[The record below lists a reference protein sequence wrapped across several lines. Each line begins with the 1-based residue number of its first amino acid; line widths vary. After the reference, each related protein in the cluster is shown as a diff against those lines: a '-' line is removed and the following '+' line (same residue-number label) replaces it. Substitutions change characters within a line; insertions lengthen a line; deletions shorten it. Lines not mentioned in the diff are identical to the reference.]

1 MTLQR
6 EQTHSSRQP
15 RVVRGGYD
23 VKTSR
28 TKAAR
33 AKAPR
38 TTSRTT
44 PVRAQTSREHE
55 GYLIKELQH
64 LLRTRIETRIRT
76 KGLWL
81 SFPHSMVLM
90 TLSEQPGLSG
100 AQLARCL
107 GVTAQTMNGLLVPLE
122 QKGLITREHDPD
134 NARVLKS
141 VLTSKGRQLL
151 QQGMQEAGAVFAQM
165 IGTLSE
171 RERSNF
177 RHLLR
182 RCIDALSRPV
192 DDSAA
197 EVMAP
202 TPRRRVRTR
211 QAA

>member
-15 RVVRGGYD
+15 RVAPAARVAKAARTKVRAA
-23 VKTSR
+23 VRTSGR
-28 TKAAR
+28 TKAVSR
-33 AKAPR
+33 AASQP
-38 TTSRTT
+38 
-44 PVRAQTSREHE
+44 QTSREHE

-64 LLRTRIETRIRT
+64 LLRTRIETRIRA

-90 TLSEQPGLSG
+90 TLNEQPGLSG

-122 QKGLITREHDPD
+122 QKGLIVREHDPD

-141 VLTSKGRQLL
+141 VLTNKGRQLL

-165 IGTLSE
+165 LGTMSE
-171 RERSNF
+171 RERGDF

-182 RCIDALSRPV
+182 RCIDALSQPIEGEP
-192 DDSAA
+192 AA
-197 EVMAP
+197 V
-202 TPRRRVRTR
+202 PRRRVRSR
-211 QAA
+211 QTA

>member
-6 EQTHSSRQP
+6 EQAHSLRQP
-15 RVVRGGYD
+15 RAARSVRAP
-23 VKTSR
+23 KTVR
-28 TKAAR
+28 TKTVPSAAER
-33 AKAPR
+33 QQPN
-38 TTSRTT
+38 
-44 PVRAQTSREHE
+44 REHE

-64 LLRTRIETRIRT
+64 LLRSRIETRIRA

-100 AQLARCL
+100 AQLARCC

-122 QKGLITREHDPD
+122 EKGLITREHDPS

-141 VLTSKGRQLL
+141 ILTPKGRQML

-165 IGTLSE
+165 LGTMSE
-171 RERSNF
+171 RERGEF

-182 RCIDALSRPV
+182 RCIEALSQPLEP
-192 DDSAA
+192 AA
-197 EVMAP
+197 IA
-202 TPRRRVRTR
+202 PRRRSKPAGK
-211 QAA
+211 AA